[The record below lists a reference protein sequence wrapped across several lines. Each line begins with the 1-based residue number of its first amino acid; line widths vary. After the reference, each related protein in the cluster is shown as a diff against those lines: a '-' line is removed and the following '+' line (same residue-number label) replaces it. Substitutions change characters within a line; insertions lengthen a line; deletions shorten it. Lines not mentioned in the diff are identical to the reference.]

1 MAKLNN
7 ADIRE
12 LSTPELKEKLNEVKT
27 QYKKKQFAHAVT
39 PLENPLELRW
49 MRKDIA
55 RLNTELTNRQK
66 AENNA

>member
-1 MAKLNN
+1 MAKLKN

-12 LSTPELKEKLNEVKT
+12 LSTPELKEKLHETKT

-49 MRKDIA
+49 IRKDIA

>member
-12 LSTPELKEKLNEVKT
+12 LSTPELKEKLTEVKT